1 MTIHYKIGEKD
12 TRPWGT
18 WEITDIGTNYIIKK
32 ITVLP
37 HQKLSLQLHHHRNEH
52 WIIVSGTVLVTIGD
66 SQKTISEN
74 THLYIPKETKHRLEN
89 PTDESICF
97 IEIQTGEL
105 LDETDI
111 IRFEDIYGRC
121 QP

>member
-1 MTIHYKIGEKD
+1 MTIHYKFGEKD

-32 ITVLP
+32 ITVIP

-52 WIIVSGTVLVTIGD
+52 WIIVSGAAIITIGD
-66 SQKTISEN
+66 TQKAVFEN
-74 THLYIPKETKHRLEN
+74 THFYIPKETKHRLEN
-89 PTDESICF
+89 PTNKSICF
-97 IEIQTGEL
+97 IEIQTGDL

-111 IRFEDIYGRC
+111 VRFEDNYERC
-121 QP
+121 HL